1 MSSGQSSSGRRL
13 LRNGMSIRSQ
23 HVTPRRSR
31 VGRIEHQAVI
41 RRPAPFIFLEVL
53 EIELAPR
60 QRDTVRHMTVRIN
73 NMWVSLEGL
82 GHQTPGDEGAISL
95 ARQVHLERQKPRER
109 SRARR
114 SLPPFLLKVRS
125 QPPPTT
131 EVLKRSEVGYS
142 P

>member
-13 LRNGMSIRSQ
+13 LGNGLSIRSQ

-60 QRDTVRHMTVRIN
+60 QRDTVGPMTDRIN
-73 NMWVSLEGL
+73 NMWRSLAGYGPQES
-82 GHQTPGDEGAISL
+82 GDEGAISL

-114 SLPPFLLKVRS
+114 SLPPSLLEVPS

-131 EVLKRSEVGYS
+131 EVLKRSEVGHS